1 MTKPGFKRT
10 ALGDMPLEWEMKK
23 LEDVARELNE
33 RAENARDAPVLS
45 VTKYDGFVPSL
56 EYFKKQIFS
65 RSTENYKLVRRNQF
79 AYSTIH
85 LDEGAIS
92 LLEDFEAGLISPM
105 YTVFET
111 DAKKVD
117 PKFFSYQLRSDE
129 LIQMY
134 GQIGQGS
141 VNRRKSIGFS
151 AFGSIEIRLPPLL
164 EQQRIAAILSSVD
177 DLLESSQRVLDQVRE
192 LRRGVM
198 QNVLTRGVP
207 GWHEEFKDSEFGRIP
222 RAWEQAK
229 LGDHFNKPPSSGYS
243 PKEAFTFNGIYVL
256 SLGCISEDGFF
267 PKSLKFAPEL
277 SEVVINRFKLK
288 DGDFLISRAN
298 GNPNLVGLV
307 GIFKD
312 FGQNCIYPD
321 LMLRL
326 NISSAIGKEYLF
338 HWMNN
343 PEIRKR
349 VVNSLQGSSTMMK
362 LNSSLIGQIPILIPP
377 LLEQEKIVSIL
388 SSFDQ
393 RIQTETQRITS
404 LEHLKKG
411 LMQHLLTG
419 KLRVKL
425 EVAS

>member
-10 ALGDMPLEWEMKK
+10 ALGDIPLEWEVKK

-129 LIQMY
+129 LMQMY

-151 AFGSIEIRLPPLL
+151 TFGSIEIRLPPLL

-177 DLLESSQRVLDQVRE
+177 DLLESSRRVLDQVRE

-198 QNVLTRGVP
+198 GNVLTRGVP
-207 GWHEEFKDSEFGRIP
+207 GWHEHWSAFYGQK
-222 RAWEQAK
+222 K
-229 LGDHFNKPPSSGYS
+229 PSSWHIKDLS
-243 PKEAFTFNGIYVL
+243 ECAEIQTGIQKGKKYADRMTLEVAY
-256 SLGCISEDGFF
+256 IRVANVQDGFF
-267 PKSLKFAPEL
+267 DL
-277 SEVVINRFKLK
+277 SEIKTISVLPEEVLRYRLEYGDVLLTEGGDADKL
-288 DGDFLISRAN
+288 GRGNIWREEIPGCIHQNHIFCVRAN
-298 GNPNLVGLV
+298 REIL
-307 GIFKD
+307 
-312 FGQNCIYPD
+312 
-321 LMLRL
+321 
-326 NISSAIGKEYLF
+326 
-338 HWMNN
+338 N
-343 PEIRKR
+343 PEFFNFLTSSEYAKR
-349 VVNSLQGSSTMMK
+349 YFLGSAKQSTN
-362 LNSSLIGQIPILIPP
+362 LASINSSQLKALPVLIPP

-425 EVAS
+425 EVRS